1 MLNFQIGQQP
11 VLTHENNDTLEQ
23 ASEPNKESAPRR
35 IVASAIHAGELDKL
49 RTSRVT
55 QSSNLV
61 AKKPTATHRPMRIS
75 PGALGH
81 IIQLDQACYGSRAWR
96 KYVQST
102 DISVLLT
109 ETFIAARP
117 HQPMTA
123 CIDLCNPQNIS
134 EFNVE
139 YQFPRRDKKIFR
151 NMAVACDHYNIPLHD
166 PNALQARLENILFP
180 EKWHVGTNENPST
193 SEEYEDRFSEA
204 VDHLEQ
210 DAEALKALEHWTAGD
225 NDYTEELNSALTHYA
240 QTGQRISIKD
250 PTNHEA
256 GLDMYEEEKKL
267 RAALDQLPTCKTRTL
282 RFSLLDDAKGIS
294 EHLSKYT
301 PGTTATSYPRFM
313 STTSELHPEL
323 GAADTLQME
332 DSTVHIC
339 EFNGISGKPLLF
351 LNPHD
356 ERERE
361 VLYHNHSV
369 FLLVATAHATPSESV
384 AANRIASIY
393 AEVKGNP
400 MDANNIHTGEQAL
413 YML

>member
-1 MLNFQIGQQP
+1 MNTGL
-11 VLTHENNDTLEQ
+11 
-23 ASEPNKESAPRR
+23 
-35 IVASAIHAGELDKL
+35 
-49 RTSRVT
+49 
-55 QSSNLV
+55 
-61 AKKPTATHRPMRIS
+61 
-75 PGALGH
+75 
-81 IIQLDQACYGSRAWR
+81 
-96 KYVQST
+96 
-102 DISVLLT
+102 
-109 ETFIAARP
+109 
-117 HQPMTA
+117 
-123 CIDLCNPQNIS
+123 
-134 EFNVE
+134 
-139 YQFPRRDKKIFR
+139 
-151 NMAVACDHYNIPLHD
+151 
-166 PNALQARLENILFP
+166 
-180 EKWHVGTNENPST
+180 
-193 SEEYEDRFSEA
+193 
-204 VDHLEQ
+204 
-210 DAEALKALEHWTAGD
+210 AEALKALEHWTAGD